1 MWAASRPARDGG
13 DATDRPRVV
22 ATAVAFVGLFLGS
35 AAVGSGLARI
45 LAPGSWL
52 AEAVSFFALPL
63 AFAAGLQL
71 WYGLALF
78 SLVPRLVRAFLRS
91 DGAAPVPTSSP
102 TTALV
107 GSWVFLPMSSGLG
120 AVAGLV
126 VGLASPTQS
135 LWIVFPVYWLVG
147 TLHGALAWRLARA
160 GILMPPEAT

>member
-1 MWAASRPARDGG
+1 MQN
-13 DATDRPRVV
+13 RPRVV

-52 AEAVSFFALPL
+52 AEAVSFLALPV

-78 SLVPRLVRAFLRS
+78 SLVPRLLRTFLRS
-91 DGAAPVPTSSP
+91 DGAAPDSTPSS
-102 TTALV
+102 TAALA
-107 GSWVFLPMSSGLG
+107 GAWVVLPMSSGLG

-135 LWIVFPVYWLVG
+135 PWIVVPVYWLVG
-147 TLHGALAWRLARA
+147 TLHGVLAWRLAKA